1 MTDPSRPDPFQT
13 AALRASVLA
22 GWRDSP
28 TRFREDANAEDDL
41 RVGAY
46 RDRLLVELAQNASD
60 AAAACQGAEGG
71 PGGTVWLRLVDTNA
85 GPELRVANTG
95 APLDADGVAALA
107 SLRASAKRAGHQ
119 VGRFGVGFA
128 AVLAVTD
135 APRVVSTSGGVLF
148 SALHTRAVAGEFD
161 RLAELLAER
170 GGEVPVLRLVWP
182 VSIDE
187 DPLPAGF
194 DTDVRL
200 PLRPEVDGPALLAEA
215 AARAVDLL
223 LALPGLT
230 ELRIGD
236 PTAPGGGTWRRAE
249 HDGRVDVHGPD
260 GVSHWLIHRREGTLT
275 VEQAARLG
283 VESRIRPEWSVCWA
297 VPVDGEGVPLPID
310 RAAGAEVLHAPTPT
324 DERLSLPAR
333 LFATVPLEPSR
344 RRLLP
349 GPAGDAVLAAAAEE
363 YPALVRL
370 LDVEHRTALVPRPGF
385 PRSDVDGKLREW
397 LLAGLTGSA
406 WLPGADGKI
415 RPPVGSVVLDV
426 PDEGLADALVD
437 LVPGLLAWWL
447 AEPRHAAALAALGVP
462 RLAADDVV
470 AAVSGVDRPVP
481 WWSGLYA
488 ALDRWLAADSGITE
502 ALGALPVPL
511 ADGRTAIGPRDV
523 LLPSAELGT
532 AEELVELT
540 GEIIGL
546 KLAHPEAAHP
556 LLRRL
561 GARPAEAADVLDSP
575 AIRDAVERS
584 VADAES
590 GGYQA
595 GLAHTVLTLVRLS
608 GTTQGERPW
617 LAALALSDVDG
628 EIRRADELVLPG
640 SAMLAVLAADAVGP
654 DAPLG
659 ILDGELAERWH
670 AEVLRA
676 VGVLDSF
683 ALVVDEEPTGPDH
696 DLPDE
701 EQWWSWATR
710 STPEPEF

>member
-1 MTDPSRPDPFQT
+1 
-13 AALRASVLA
+13 
-22 GWRDSP
+22 
-28 TRFREDANAEDDL
+28 
-41 RVGAY
+41 
-46 RDRLLVELAQNASD
+46 
-60 AAAACQGAEGG
+60 
-71 PGGTVWLRLVDTNA
+71 
-85 GPELRVANTG
+85 
-95 APLDADGVAALA
+95 
-107 SLRASAKRAGHQ
+107 
-119 VGRFGVGFA
+119 
-128 AVLAVTD
+128 
-135 APRVVSTSGGVLF
+135 
-148 SALHTRAVAGEFD
+148 
-161 RLAELLAER
+161 
-170 GGEVPVLRLVWP
+170 
-182 VSIDE
+182 
-187 DPLPAGF
+187 
-194 DTDVRL
+194 
-200 PLRPEVDGPALLAEA
+200 
-215 AARAVDLL
+215 
-223 LALPGLT
+223 
-230 ELRIGD
+230 
-236 PTAPGGGTWRRAE
+236 
-249 HDGRVDVHGPD
+249 
-260 GVSHWLIHRREGTLT
+260 
-275 VEQAARLG
+275 
-283 VESRIRPEWSVCWA
+283 
-297 VPVDGEGVPLPID
+297 
-310 RAAGAEVLHAPTPT
+310 
-324 DERLSLPAR
+324 
-333 LFATVPLEPSR
+333 
-344 RRLLP
+344 
-349 GPAGDAVLAAAAEE
+349 
-363 YPALVRL
+363 
-370 LDVEHRTALVPRPGF
+370 
-385 PRSDVDGKLREW
+385 
-397 LLAGLTGSA
+397 
-406 WLPGADGKI
+406 
-415 RPPVGSVVLDV
+415 
-426 PDEGLADALVD
+426 
-437 LVPGLLAWWL
+437 
-447 AEPRHAAALAALGVP
+447 HAAALAALGVP

-590 GGYQA
+590 GGDQA